1 MINAEL
7 LIKPT
12 RRFDTT
18 SYRRTELLWA
28 NWRCWYRQEVAW
40 NFGAVVV
47 WSFGASTIMCSLIS
61 HLLLCLCH
69 ILLWIYIV
77 QRKKKRHSTYYGAIM
92 ITKIITPSSQ
102 EDKSFCSL
110 YMFELNFLNFK
121 YLFLKKNIFRLN
133 VLCIRKKINIMLVD
147 LPQNI
152 LRLL

>member
-1 MINAEL
+1 MFDLLEL
-7 LIKPT
+7 AQL
-12 RRFDTT
+12 
-18 SYRRTELLWA
+18 
-28 NWRCWYRQEVAW
+28 CVA
-40 NFGAVVV
+40 
-47 WSFGASTIMCSLIS
+47 SFHTYFCVSAIFSCEFTLFKG
-61 HLLLCLCH
+61 
-69 ILLWIYIV
+69 
-77 QRKKKRHSTYYGAIM
+77 KKKRHSTYYGAIM

-121 YLFLKKNIFRLN
+121 YLFFKKNIFRLN